1 MQRTP
6 QPKMFYGA
14 KPAIF
19 EKAKILRE
27 NMTAAE
33 ITLWSRLNNSQ
44 LGVRFKSQHPIDIFI
59 ADFYCHEYKLV
70 VELDGE
76 VHKLQKDYDEGR
88 TAELERLGI
97 KVIRFTNEEVFTDIE
112 NVVKKIKNSLTLSD
126 YP

>member
-33 ITLWSRLNNSQ
+33 IKLWSRLNNSQ

-112 NVVKKIKNSLTLSD
+112 NVVKKIKNSLILSD